1 MNWGIARAVLVK
13 ELRETLRDRRTLM
26 IMIIVPAFLYP
37 AVFVLMEQLA
47 LFGQRS
53 LEEDPI
59 RVAVVGFSADTLPL
73 GSGPELQ
80 VVRSEEPPLQQL
92 RQGTLEVAIVLEPV
106 AAEGYPSQKVTVLYD
121 ESRDRSTYARRI
133 IDEKLRRWGD
143 GLLSQ
148 RIEHQGLPPSFAAP
162 VVVSDSSVATPE
174 RLGGYTLGRFLP
186 LILILMTVLGAFY
199 PAIDLAAGEKERG
212 TLEPLLTVPVSPDE
226 IVAGKFAAVTLIALA
241 AATLNLGSMLLTF
254 QAGVFHFTR
263 VADLHF
269 QLPLRAV
276 ALMFGALLL
285 LAVLFS
291 SLFLGI
297 AVRSHS
303 FKEAQNALTPVYIL
317 SFLPA
322 ILATIPGI
330 EFTSS
335 LAWIPI
341 AGVALLFRSLATGI
355 AAPLPTAVA
364 IVCTMSYALL
374 ALVFAVRAFGRE
386 EVLFG
391 TGTGTVFTGGWKE
404 RLRAWQRSRKTTP
417 SPAASLAFTGVVAL
431 LTFYVGTILQS
442 GRGEQGLLFSQWLLL
457 GVPALLFAALGP
469 WEFRR
474 TLALQRVSA
483 RSMIASLL
491 VIAGGIP
498 IAWGLAWLQSFVLEL
513 PVELAGVL
521 ESLLSAD
528 DPRRLMWLFFLV
540 ALTPAICEEFVF
552 RGALLQGLNREMP
565 MWRSV
570 TISAILFGIFHLS
583 FETVIRFLPTAWIG
597 MLLGYVVWHTRSL
610 FPSMLMHFV
619 NNALAVLLVSSAPLR
634 SYLLTPS
641 GQPHWP
647 SFVVAPFLLWLGI
660 RLLPKRSTP
669 SERAP
674 TGSAVP
680 EIRTPAVVNT

>member
-1 MNWGIARAVLVK
+1 MNWGIAGAVLVK

-26 IMIIVPAFLYP
+26 IMIIVPTFLYP

-59 RVAVVGFSADTLPL
+59 RVAVVGFNAQTVPL

-80 VVRSEEPPLQQL
+80 VVRSEEDPRQRL
-92 RQGTLEVAIVLEPV
+92 REGMLEAVIVLEPV
-106 AAEGYPSQKVTVLYD
+106 AVEGYPSRKATVLYD

-133 IDEKLRRWGD
+133 IGEKLRQWGD
-143 GLLSQ
+143 SLLSQ
-148 RIEHQGLPPSFAAP
+148 RLEEQGLPPDFAAP

-174 RLGGYTLGRFLP
+174 QLGGYTLGRFLP
-186 LILILMTVLGAFY
+186 LILILMTVLGSFY

-254 QAGVFHFTR
+254 QAGVFQFTQ
-263 VADLHF
+263 VADIQF
-269 QLPLRAV
+269 QLPWKAV

-285 LAVLFS
+285 LALLFS

-335 LAWIPI
+335 LAWIPV

-355 AAPLPTAVA
+355 AAPLPTLLA
-364 IVCTMSYALL
+364 IVCTMGYALL

-391 TGTGTVFTGGWKE
+391 TGTGTVFTGGWSE
-404 RLRAWQRSRKTTP
+404 HFRAWRSSREITP
-417 SPAASLAFTGVVAL
+417 GPAASLVFTGVVAL
-431 LTFYVGTILQS
+431 LTFYVGSILQS
-442 GRGEQGLLFSQWLLL
+442 GRGEQGLLLSQWLLL
-457 GVPALLFAALGP
+457 GIPALLFAALGP
-469 WEFRR
+469 WELRR
-474 TLALQRVSA
+474 TVALQRVSA
-483 RSMIASLL
+483 RSVGASLL
-491 VIAGGIP
+491 IIAGGIP
-498 IAWGLAWLQSFVLEL
+498 IAWGIAWLQSFVLEL

-528 DPRRLMWLFFLV
+528 DPRRLLWLLFLV
-540 ALTPAICEEFVF
+540 ALTPAICEELVF
-552 RGALLQGLNREMP
+552 RGVLLQGLSREMT

-570 TISAILFGIFHLS
+570 ILSALLFGIFHLS

-610 FPSMLMHFV
+610 FASMLMHFV
-619 NNALAVLLVSSAPLR
+619 NNGLAVLLVSSAALR

-641 GQPHWP
+641 GEPHWP
-647 SFVVAPFLLWLGI
+647 SFVAAPLLLWLGI
-660 RLLPKRSTP
+660 RLLPKRSTL

-680 EIRTPAVVNT
+680 EIRTPAVANT